1 MRKAYLTL
9 AAVAL
14 VLLSRL
20 HCRPAHDR
28 LAEFVYRGRLVPYDY
43 LQRFAHGSH
52 HCYYSRHYY
61 CRLHHQISRLVTKM
75 LLVRQMG
82 QMGQMAVMGREKD
95 HSVSDRSIQIYR
107 ASAMSLCLLSFGVDG
122 E

>member
-1 MRKAYLTL
+1 ML

-14 VLLSRL
+14 ALFSRL
-20 HCRPAHDR
+20 HCRPVHDR
-28 LAEFVYRGRLVPYDY
+28 LAELVYRGRLVPYDY

-52 HCYYSRHYY
+52 HCCYSRHYY
-61 CRLHHQISRLVTKM
+61 CHLHPQISRLVTKM

-82 QMGQMAVMGREKD
+82 RMDQMALMGRENG
-95 HSVSDRSIQIYR
+95 HCVSDRSIQTYR
-107 ASAMSLCLLSFGVDG
+107 AAVTSLCLLSFGVDG